1 MNAQD
6 VLDRLEK
13 VTGSKGKWIAC
24 CPAHQDKSP
33 SLAVT
38 ETDDRVLV
46 HCFSGCD
53 TQDVTAAIG
62 LNLADLFYN
71 KLAGAEITE
80 RKRQRFEKVLKSER
94 IQVAIINAVEKV
106 ERPLTT
112 HERNRRSLGQQRINK
127 IEGALHEQLSNSN

>member
-6 VLDRLEK
+6 VLDRLKK

-53 TQDVTAAIG
+53 AQDVTAAIG

-80 RKRQRFEKVLKSER
+80 RKRQRFEEVLKSER

-106 ERPLTT
+106 ERPLTN
-112 HERNRRSLGQQRINK
+112 HERDRRSLGQQRINK
-127 IEGALHEQLSNSN
+127 IEGALHE

>member
-13 VTGSKGKWIAC
+13 VTGGKGKWMAC

-38 ETDDRVLV
+38 EADDRVLV
-46 HCFSGCD
+46 HCFAGCD

-62 LNLADLFYN
+62 LNVADLFYN
-71 KLAGAEITE
+71 KLAGAEMTE
-80 RKRQRFEKVLKSER
+80 RKRQRFEEVLKSER

-112 HERNRRSLGQQRINK
+112 HERDRRSLGQQRINK
-127 IEGALHEQLSNSN
+127 IEGALNE

>member
-1 MNAQD
+1 MNAKD
-6 VLDRLEK
+6 VLDRLKK
-13 VTGSKGKWIAC
+13 VTGSKGKWMAC

-62 LNLADLFYN
+62 LNVADLFYN
-71 KLAGAEITE
+71 KLAGAEMTE
-80 RKRQRFEKVLKSER
+80 RKRQRFEEVLKSER
-94 IQVAIINAVEKV
+94 IQVAIINTVEKV

-112 HERNRRSLGQQRINK
+112 HERDRRSLGQQRINK
-127 IEGALHEQLSNSN
+127 IEGALHE

>member
-13 VTGSKGKWIAC
+13 VTGSKGKWMAC

-38 ETDDRVLV
+38 EADDRVLV
-46 HCFSGCD
+46 HCFTGCD

-62 LNLADLFYN
+62 LNVADLFYN
-71 KLAGAEITE
+71 KLAGAEMTE
-80 RKRQRFEKVLKSER
+80 RKRQRFEEVLKSER

-106 ERPLTT
+106 ERPLTN
-112 HERNRRSLGQQRINK
+112 HERDRRSLGQQRINK
-127 IEGALHEQLSNSN
+127 IEGALYE

>member
-6 VLDRLEK
+6 VLDRLKK
-13 VTGSKGKWIAC
+13 VTGSKGKWMAC

-38 ETDDRVLV
+38 EADDRVLV

-62 LNLADLFYN
+62 LNVADLFYN
-71 KLAGAEITE
+71 KLASAEMTE
-80 RKRQRFEKVLKSER
+80 RKRQRFEEVLKSER

-112 HERNRRSLGQQRINK
+112 HERDRRSLGQQRINK
-127 IEGALHEQLSNSN
+127 IEGALHE

>member
-6 VLDRLEK
+6 VLDRLKK
-13 VTGSKGKWIAC
+13 VTGSKGKWMAC

-38 ETDDRVLV
+38 EADDRVLV

-53 TQDVTAAIG
+53 TQNVTAAIG
-62 LNLADLFYN
+62 LNVADLFYN
-71 KLAGAEITE
+71 KLAGAEMTE
-80 RKRQRFEKVLKSER
+80 RKRQRFEEVLKSER
-94 IQVAIINAVEKV
+94 TQVAIINAVEKV
-106 ERPLTT
+106 ERPLTI

-127 IEGALHEQLSNSN
+127 IEGALYE

>member
-38 ETDDRVLV
+38 EADDRVLV

-53 TQDVTAAIG
+53 TQDVTVAIG
-62 LNLADLFYN
+62 LNVADLFYN
-71 KLAGAEITE
+71 KLAGAEMTE
-80 RKRQRFEKVLKSER
+80 RKRQRFEEVLKSER

-127 IEGALHEQLSNSN
+127 IEGALHE

>member
-13 VTGSKGKWIAC
+13 VTGSKGKWMAC

-62 LNLADLFYN
+62 LNVADLFYN
-71 KLAGAEITE
+71 KLAGAEMTE
-80 RKRQRFEKVLKSER
+80 RKRQRFEEVLKSER

-106 ERPLTT
+106 ERPLTN
-112 HERNRRSLGQQRINK
+112 HERDRRSLGQQRINK
-127 IEGALHEQLSNSN
+127 IEGALYE

>member
-13 VTGSKGKWIAC
+13 VTGSKGKWMAC

-38 ETDDRVLV
+38 EADDRVLV
-46 HCFSGCD
+46 HCFTGCD

-62 LNLADLFYN
+62 LNVADLFYN
-71 KLAGAEITE
+71 KLAGAEMTE
-80 RKRQRFEKVLKSER
+80 RKRQRFEEVLKSER

-112 HERNRRSLGQQRINK
+112 HERDRRSLGQRRINK
-127 IEGALHEQLSNSN
+127 IEGALYE

>member
-13 VTGSKGKWIAC
+13 VTGSKGKWMAC

-38 ETDDRVLV
+38 EADDRVLV

-62 LNLADLFYN
+62 LNVADLFYN
-71 KLAGAEITE
+71 KLAGAEMTE
-80 RKRQRFEKVLKSER
+80 RKRQRFEEVLKSER

-112 HERNRRSLGQQRINK
+112 HERDRRSLGQQRINK
-127 IEGALHEQLSNSN
+127 IEGALYE

>member
-13 VTGSKGKWIAC
+13 VTGSKGKWMAC

-38 ETDDRVLV
+38 EADDRVLV
-46 HCFSGCD
+46 HCFTGCD

-62 LNLADLFYN
+62 LNVADLFYN
-71 KLAGAEITE
+71 KLAGAEMTE
-80 RKRQRFEKVLKSER
+80 RKRQRFEEVLKSER

-112 HERNRRSLGQQRINK
+112 HERDRRLLGQQRINK
-127 IEGALHEQLSNSN
+127 IEGALHE

>member
-13 VTGSKGKWIAC
+13 VTGSKGKWMAC

-62 LNLADLFYN
+62 LNVADLFYN
-71 KLAGAEITE
+71 KLAGAEMTE
-80 RKRQRFEKVLKSER
+80 RKRQRFEEVLKSER

-112 HERNRRSLGQQRINK
+112 HERDRRSLGQQRINK
-127 IEGALHEQLSNSN
+127 IEGALHE

>member
-6 VLDRLEK
+6 ILDRLEK

-112 HERNRRSLGQQRINK
+112 HERDRRLLGQQRINK
-127 IEGALHEQLSNSN
+127 IEGALHE

>member
-13 VTGSKGKWIAC
+13 VTGSKGKWMAC

-38 ETDDRVLV
+38 EADDRVLV

-80 RKRQRFEKVLKSER
+80 RKRQCFEKVLKSER

-112 HERNRRSLGQQRINK
+112 HERDRRSLGQQRINK
-127 IEGALHEQLSNSN
+127 IEGALHE

>member
-13 VTGSKGKWIAC
+13 VTGSKGKWMAC

-38 ETDDRVLV
+38 EADDRVLV

-53 TQDVTAAIG
+53 TQNVTAAIG
-62 LNLADLFYN
+62 LNVADLFYN
-71 KLAGAEITE
+71 KLAGAEMTE
-80 RKRQRFEKVLKSER
+80 RKRQRFEEVLKSER

-106 ERPLTT
+106 ERPLTI

-127 IEGALHEQLSNSN
+127 IEGALYE

>member
-13 VTGSKGKWIAC
+13 VTGSKGKWMAC

-38 ETDDRVLV
+38 EADDRVLV
-46 HCFSGCD
+46 HCFTGCD

-62 LNLADLFYN
+62 LNVADLFYN
-71 KLAGAEITE
+71 KLAGAEMTE
-80 RKRQRFEKVLKSER
+80 RKRQRFEEVQKSER

-112 HERNRRSLGQQRINK
+112 HERDRRSLGQQRINK
-127 IEGALHEQLSNSN
+127 IEGALYE

>member
-13 VTGSKGKWIAC
+13 VTGSKGKWMAC

-62 LNLADLFYN
+62 LNVADLFYN
-71 KLAGAEITE
+71 KLAGAEMTE
-80 RKRQRFEKVLKSER
+80 RKRQRFEEVLKSER

-106 ERPLTT
+106 ERPLTN
-112 HERNRRSLGQQRINK
+112 HERDRRSLGQQRINK
-127 IEGALHEQLSNSN
+127 IEGALHE

>member
-53 TQDVTAAIG
+53 AQDVTAAIG

-71 KLAGAEITE
+71 KLAGAEMTE
-80 RKRQRFEKVLKSER
+80 RKRKRFEEVLKSER

-127 IEGALHEQLSNSN
+127 IEGALHD

>member
-106 ERPLTT
+106 ERPLTN
-112 HERNRRSLGQQRINK
+112 HERDRRSLGQQRINK
-127 IEGALHEQLSNSN
+127 IEGALHE

>member
-6 VLDRLEK
+6 ILDRLEK

-127 IEGALHEQLSNSN
+127 IEGALYE

>member
-13 VTGSKGKWIAC
+13 VTGSKGKWMAC

-38 ETDDRVLV
+38 EADDRVLV

-112 HERNRRSLGQQRINK
+112 HERDRRSLGQQRINK
-127 IEGALHEQLSNSN
+127 IEGALYE

>member
-33 SLAVT
+33 SLDVT

-80 RKRQRFEKVLKSER
+80 RKRQRFEEVLKSER

-112 HERNRRSLGQQRINK
+112 HERDRRSLGQQRINK
-127 IEGALHEQLSNSN
+127 IEGALHE

>member
-13 VTGSKGKWIAC
+13 VTGSKGKWMTC

-38 ETDDRVLV
+38 EADDRVLV

-62 LNLADLFYN
+62 LNVADLFYN
-71 KLAGAEITE
+71 KLAGAEMTE
-80 RKRQRFEKVLKSER
+80 RKRQRFEEVLKSER

-112 HERNRRSLGQQRINK
+112 HERDRRSLGQQRINK
-127 IEGALHEQLSNSN
+127 IEGALYE

>member
-13 VTGSKGKWIAC
+13 VTGSKGKWMAC

-62 LNLADLFYN
+62 LNVADLFYN
-71 KLAGAEITE
+71 KLAGAEMTE
-80 RKRQRFEKVLKSER
+80 RKRQRFEEVLKSER

-112 HERNRRSLGQQRINK
+112 HERDRRSLGQQRINK
-127 IEGALHEQLSNSN
+127 IEGALYE

>member
-13 VTGSKGKWIAC
+13 VTGSKGKWMAC

-38 ETDDRVLV
+38 EADDRVLV

-62 LNLADLFYN
+62 LNVADLFYN
-71 KLAGAEITE
+71 KLTGAEMTE
-80 RKRQRFEKVLKSER
+80 RKRQRFEEVLKSER

-106 ERPLTT
+106 ERPLTN

-127 IEGALHEQLSNSN
+127 IEGALHE

>member
-6 VLDRLEK
+6 ILDRLEK

-38 ETDDRVLV
+38 EADDRVLV

-106 ERPLTT
+106 ERPLTN

-127 IEGALHEQLSNSN
+127 IEGALHE

>member
-13 VTGSKGKWIAC
+13 VTGSKGKWMAC

-38 ETDDRVLV
+38 EADDRVLV
-46 HCFSGCD
+46 HCFTGCD

-62 LNLADLFYN
+62 LNVADLFYN
-71 KLAGAEITE
+71 KLAGAEMTE
-80 RKRQRFEKVLKSER
+80 RKRQRFEEVLKSER

-127 IEGALHEQLSNSN
+127 IEGALHE

>member
-13 VTGSKGKWIAC
+13 VTGSRGKWIAC

-80 RKRQRFEKVLKSER
+80 RKRQRFEEVLKSER

-112 HERNRRSLGQQRINK
+112 HERDRRSLGQQRINK
-127 IEGALHEQLSNSN
+127 IEGALHE